1 MVQDF
6 ARLKPRLAT
15 LLLASSM
22 LAAPFAARPAWAQ
35 TAAPPA
41 APTPPPSAQ
50 DGTALEEVVVTAQKR
65 EENLQNVP
73 VSIQAL
79 GTATLEQRQVNNF
92 GDFVKYLPSVSY
104 QTVAPSVT
112 NVYVRGV
119 ASGGDGNHS
128 GPQPSVGI
136 YLDEQPIT
144 TIQGALDVHIYDIAR
159 VESLSG
165 PQGTLYG
172 ANSESGT
179 IRIITN
185 KPDPKKFSAGY
196 DIEGN
201 TVTGKGGGVIEG
213 YVNQPITDKIALRV
227 VAFGEHD
234 AGYIDNVQSTRVFPS
249 SGIAVDNGSRV
260 KQNYNGVDTYGGR
273 AALKIDLNENWT
285 ITPTIMAQD
294 QRSRGVFGY
303 DTTVGDLKVAHS
315 QPEATHDRWA
325 QAALT
330 IEGHVHD
337 FDIVYSGGYFRRNV
351 DTQSD
356 YSDYSF
362 FYDQLFGSGNYTTDS
377 AGNRIDPSQRIR
389 GIDQFS
395 KESHELRVSSPK
407 DHRLRFVGGLF
418 YEKQVHDIVQQ
429 YQITDLDPALSISNH
444 PGFVW
449 LTDQVRIDRDT
460 AAFGEASFDLLSN
473 LTVTGGV
480 RVFESRNSLR
490 GFYGFG
496 GFGSSAGE
504 AKCISPEPYR
514 SAPCLSADKQVDET
528 NVTYKGN
535 VTYKIDSNKLIYFT
549 ASSGYRPGGVNRAG
563 QLPPYVSDFLYNYE
577 IGWKT
582 SFFENR
588 VRWNLAAFYE
598 QWDNFQF
605 SFLGANGL
613 TQIAN
618 AGSAEI
624 KGLETDVAWRPMRG
638 LDISG
643 AATFIDAHLTEPYC
657 GSLNDDGTPVT
668 SCAGSEL
675 APNGQSLP
683 VTPAF
688 KGNFVARYSFPLGDD
703 WQAHVQGAAVYQ
715 SSSWAD
721 LRSAE
726 RQILGRQKA
735 YGSFDVAT
743 GIERNGLTIEL
754 FGKNIFDRRGQVY
767 RSSECA
773 ASVCGAETYVV
784 PILPREIG
792 IRVGQKF

>member
-22 LAAPFAARPAWAQ
+22 LAAPFAAGSTWAQ

-196 DIEGN
+196 DLEGN
-201 TVTGKGGGVIEG
+201 TVAGKGGGVLEG

-234 AGYIDNVQSTRVFPS
+234 AGYIDNVQSTRVFPT
-249 SGIAVDNGSRV
+249 SGIAVDNTQRV

-285 ITPTIMAQD
+285 ITPSVMAQD

-303 DTTVGDLKVAHS
+303 DSTVGDLKVAHS
-315 QPEATHDRWA
+315 QPEATHDRWG

-330 IEGHVHD
+330 IEGHLHD
-337 FDIVYSGGYFRRNV
+337 FDIVYSGGYFQRNV
-351 DTQSD
+351 DSQSD

-362 FYDQLFGSGNYTTDS
+362 FYDQLFGSGAVITDS
-377 AGNRIDPSQRIR
+377 AGNFIDPTQRIR
-389 GIDQFS
+389 GVDKFT
-395 KESHELRVSSPK
+395 KESHELRVASPK
-407 DHRLRFVGGLF
+407 DWRLRFVGGLF
-418 YEKQVHDIVQQ
+418 YEKQTHDIFQD
-429 YQITDLDPALSISNH
+429 YKITGFDPFYSVSGH
-444 PGFVW
+444 PGTIW
-449 LTDQVRIDRDT
+449 LTSQVRIDRDT
-460 AAFGEASFDLLSN
+460 AVFGEASFDITPQ
-473 LTVTGGV
+473 LTATGGV
-480 RVFESRNSLR
+480 RVFDSRNTLR
-490 GFYGFG
+490 GYYGFG
-496 GFGSSAGE
+496 AKFSGSQGE
-504 AKCISPEPYR
+504 AKCYDNIPYR
-514 SAPCLSADKQVDET
+514 DAPCSEVNKQVYELSE
-528 NVTYKGN
+528 TYKGN
-535 VTYKIDSNKLIYFT
+535 LTYKIDSSKLIYFT
-549 ASSGYRPGGVNRAG
+549 ASSGYRPGGLNRRG
-563 QLPPYVSDFLYNYE
+563 TLPPYLSDFLYNYE

-605 SFLGANGL
+605 SFLGPNGL

-618 AGSAEI
+618 AGAAEI

-643 AATFIDAHLTEPYC
+643 AATFVDAHLTQPFC
-657 GSLNDDGTPVT
+657 GTLNPDGSP
-668 SCAGSEL
+668 GDEL
-675 APNGQSLP
+675 
-683 VTPAF
+683 
-688 KGNFVARYSFPLGDD
+688 
-703 WQAHVQGAAVYQ
+703 
-715 SSSWAD
+715 
-721 LRSAE
+721 
-726 RQILGRQKA
+726 
-735 YGSFDVAT
+735 
-743 GIERNGLTIEL
+743 
-754 FGKNIFDRRGQVY
+754 RGV
-767 RSSECA
+767 
-773 ASVCGAETYVV
+773 
-784 PILPREIG
+784 
-792 IRVGQKF
+792 